1 MSGFSAENIEEDDD
15 KKWATFITTYSPSS
29 LVYESS

>member
-15 KKWATFITTYSPSS
+15 KKWATTFIIVRQVSYTSS
-29 LVYESS
+29 